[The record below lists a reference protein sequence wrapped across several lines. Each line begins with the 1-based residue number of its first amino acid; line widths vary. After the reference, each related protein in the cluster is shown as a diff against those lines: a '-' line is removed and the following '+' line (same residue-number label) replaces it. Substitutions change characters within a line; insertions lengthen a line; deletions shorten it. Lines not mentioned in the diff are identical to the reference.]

1 MVFRVRSVWVQI
13 AAVTATAGGV
23 CLAATACGGAS
34 SSAVRPA
41 APRPSSTV
49 DPLAGV
55 SASKV
60 IAEATADAAA
70 APSVRLTGT
79 MDQQGQHMT
88 VDVAIKRGQGCA
100 GSFGMGSQG
109 TLKLIMIGKTLYL
122 DPDKQF
128 WTANGGAGASAAAAL
143 LNGRYLKVPASD
155 KNMAGMAD
163 LCDVTKLIETGDHT
177 FTKGAV
183 TTLDGRRVL
192 AIKVSDGSTDYV
204 TDTSKPQFVE
214 SFAPK
219 GTKDGSGK
227 AIMSVGA
234 PVTLAAPPAS
244 QVIDGTQLGM

>member
-1 MVFRVRSVWVQI
+1 MFRVRSGWVQI
-13 AAVTATAGGV
+13 AAATATAGGV

-41 APRPSSTV
+41 AAPRPSSTV

-60 IAEATADAAA
+60 IAEATAGAAA
-70 APSVRLTGT
+70 APSLRLTGT
-79 MDQQGQHMT
+79 MEQQGQHMT
-88 VDVAIKRGQGCA
+88 IDVAVKRGQGCA

-122 DPDKQF
+122 NPDKQF
-128 WTANGGAGASAAAAL
+128 WAANGGAGASAAVAL
-143 LNGRYLKVPASD
+143 VNGRYLKVPASD

-177 FTKGAV
+177 YTKGAV

-244 QVIDGTQLGM
+244 QVIDGTTIGM